1 MVPLTGSHP
10 SANISYEL
18 ECLFSVI
25 TNDSFNFTV
34 APVVLNLVEFKTAGA
49 NSRFIFESFF
59 FFVSSLAA
67 VACVSCF
74 GSVEPFSFLSSSPP
88 NAAALAPSTIK
99 PINPKY

>member
-34 APVVLNLVEFKTAGA
+34 APGLFLGA
-49 NSRFIFESFF
+49 SSFL
-59 FFVSSLAA
+59 VSSLAA

-74 GSVEPFSFLSSSPP
+74 GSVEPFSFLSSPPP